1 MYLTYTWH
9 FQMNWSNNSL
19 RPGASFNSANF
30 LWTWSTINTLYK
42 YFAIMKQSFLYYSGS
57 VSLVLMRVPF
67 SGVSPA
73 ETGPARRRPPPSVPA
88 PPWSSAP
95 AVGSLAR
102 PLSWAQRFLQPDHI
116 TLTNNFYLHRI
127 IETYLCKDL
136 FQI

>member
-1 MYLTYTWH
+1 
-9 FQMNWSNNSL
+9 MNWSNNSL

-57 VSLVLMRVPF
+57 VSLVLMGVPF

-73 ETGPARRRPPPSVPA
+73 KTGPARRRPPPSVPV
-88 PPWSSAP
+88 PPWSSVP
-95 AVGSLAR
+95 AVDSLAR